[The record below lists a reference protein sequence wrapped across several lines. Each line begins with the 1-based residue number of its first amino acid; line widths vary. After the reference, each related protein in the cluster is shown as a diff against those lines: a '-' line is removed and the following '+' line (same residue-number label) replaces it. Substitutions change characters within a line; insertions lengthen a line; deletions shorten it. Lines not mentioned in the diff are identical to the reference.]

1 MSVDEEGVGHVA
13 RDNRSVI
20 YVHIV
25 DIIYDIDT
33 LALTRVGWLHNPNI
47 LFGVMLLQF
56 LVVGIEITEFVWKD
70 IGIWDEIERGFT
82 EFLLHADHI
91 VAETVFSGD
100 FIGLREVVDF
110 LELVQAFI
118 KIALARR
125 RAP

>member
-13 RDNRSVI
+13 RDNRGVI

-25 DIIYDIDT
+25 DIVYDIDT

-47 LFGVMLLQF
+47 LFGVMLLEF

-82 EFLLHADHI
+82 EFLLHTDHI
-91 VAETVFSGD
+91 VAETVLSGD
-100 FIGLREVVDF
+100 FIGLREVVYF

>member
-1 MSVDEEGVGHVA
+1 
-13 RDNRSVI
+13 
-20 YVHIV
+20 
-25 DIIYDIDT
+25 
-33 LALTRVGWLHNPNI
+33 
-47 LFGVMLLQF
+47 MLLQF

-82 EFLLHADHI
+82 EFLLHTDHI
-91 VAETVFSGD
+91 VAKTVLSGD
-100 FIGLREVVDF
+100 FIGLRKVVDF